1 MDKKAKKILF
11 NTYWSSKGWK
21 DWAERY
27 TSPTDFEYAKEKGLM
42 FEPITISHDEC
53 VKRIVKL
60 AETISMEQVAKGFL
74 SSLSTRRLDW
84 RSAISSYY
92 IANLFTE
99 HKYTPVESG
108 RFYEGDVVVHIS
120 YTCGVCKN
128 LKYGVIGMENYKS
141 EDLNVLNFERIK
153 WGGVRHGELLYTLFD
168 LEQFTKEEIPEP
180 TNSDVEI
187 FKEILKAAESCN
199 PGDYPGALRSR
210 LAEISLLKANKAERD
225 VIIEILACIGV
236 LAPKSCN
243 RPESSKHYWT
253 FATYWRGEDG
263 YNKDIVEKYFGKYI

>member
-11 NTYWSSKGWK
+11 NTYWSSNGWK

-60 AETISMEQVAKGFL
+60 AENITMEQVTKGFL

-108 RFYEGDVVVHIS
+108 RFYKGDAVVNIS
-120 YTCGVCKN
+120 HTCGVCKN
-128 LKYGVIGMENYKS
+128 LKYGVVGKENYES

-168 LEQFTKEEIPEP
+168 LEQFAKEEIPEP
-180 TNSDVEI
+180 SNSDAEI
-187 FKEILKAAESCN
+187 FKEILKAVESCN
-199 PGDYPGALRSR
+199 PGDYSGALRKR
-210 LAEISLLKANKAERD
+210 LAEVSLLKANKAERD

-243 RPESSKHYWT
+243 RRESGKHDWT

>member
-1 MDKKAKKILF
+1 MDKKARKILF
-11 NTYWSSKGWK
+11 NTYWSGKGWK
-21 DWAERY
+21 DWEERY

-60 AETISMEQVAKGFL
+60 AENITMEQVTKGFL

-108 RFYEGDVVVHIS
+108 RFYKGDAVVHIS
-120 YTCGVCKN
+120 HTCGVCKN
-128 LKYGVIGMENYKS
+128 LKYGVVGKENYES

-180 TNSDVEI
+180 SNSDAEI
-187 FKEILKAAESCN
+187 FKEILKAVESCN
-199 PGDYPGALRSR
+199 PVDYPGALRKR
-210 LAEISLLKANKAERD
+210 LAEVSLLKANKAERD

-243 RPESSKHYWT
+243 RQESGKHDWT

-263 YNKDIVEKYFGKYI
+263 YNKDVVEKYFGKYI

>member
-11 NTYWSSKGWK
+11 NTYWSGKGWK

-60 AETISMEQVAKGFL
+60 AENITMEQVTKGFL

-108 RFYEGDVVVHIS
+108 RFYKGDAVVHIS
-120 YTCGVCKN
+120 HTCGVCKN
-128 LKYGVIGMENYKS
+128 LKYGVVGKENYES

-180 TNSDVEI
+180 SNSDAEI
-187 FKEILKAAESCN
+187 FKETLKAVESCN
-199 PGDYPGALRSR
+199 PGDYPGALRKR
-210 LAEISLLKANKAERD
+210 LAEVSLLKANKAERD

-243 RPESSKHYWT
+243 RQESGKHDWT

-263 YNKDIVEKYFGKYI
+263 YNKDVVEKYFGKYI